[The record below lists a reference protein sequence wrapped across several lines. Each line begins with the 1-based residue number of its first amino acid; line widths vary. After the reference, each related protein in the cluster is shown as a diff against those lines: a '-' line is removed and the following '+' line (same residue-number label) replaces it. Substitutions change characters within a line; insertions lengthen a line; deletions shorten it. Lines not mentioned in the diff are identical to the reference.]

1 VSTLRGNSPATV
13 DEKGRIK
20 IPSGFRAALDLLSD
34 SAKTDGRRFYL
45 TSIDAK
51 CARLYPL
58 HVWESIEEKL
68 SKLPSTLEAR
78 KRFLENTSYYGSEV
92 EPDAQGRFVVQP
104 ILRAAA
110 NLVGEV
116 VVLGQMDHLV
126 IWNRAAFEGRLGA
139 EPLGA
144 AHLDQ
149 LAELGI

>member
-1 VSTLRGNSPATV
+1 MLRGNSPATV

-20 IPSGFRAALDLLSD
+20 IPSGFRAALELLSA
-34 SAKTDGRRFYL
+34 SAKAGGGRFYL
-45 TSIDAK
+45 TSMDAR

-58 HVWESIEEKL
+58 HVWEAIEERL

-78 KRFLENTSYYGSEV
+78 KKFLENTSYYGSEV

-110 NLVGEV
+110 NLAGEV
-116 VVLGQMDHLV
+116 VILGQMDHLV
-126 IWNRAAFEGRLGA
+126 IWNRAAFEGRLSADPVGA
-139 EPLGA
+139 E
-144 AHLDQ
+144 HLDQ